1 MEGLI
6 QTNNFVNYQF
16 HVLGKGVTVG
26 GNRLDS
32 ISVRNP
38 ETRFRIPEYD
48 GREAC
53 ASISLVYCY
62 A

>member
-1 MEGLI
+1 M
-6 QTNNFVNYQF
+6 NYQF
-16 HVLGKGVTVG
+16 YVLGKGVTIE
-26 GNRLDS
+26 DS
-32 ISVRNP
+32 ISVRDP

-53 ASISLVYCY
+53 ATVFLVYCY